1 MATTYKRGNE
11 IPTIDVALV
20 TMEVSGQEN
29 EIALDTASTIEV
41 IPLLKQKMQYN
52 LL

>member
-20 TMEVSGQEN
+20 TMEVSGQKN

-41 IPLLKQKMQYN
+41 NPTSET
-52 LL
+52 